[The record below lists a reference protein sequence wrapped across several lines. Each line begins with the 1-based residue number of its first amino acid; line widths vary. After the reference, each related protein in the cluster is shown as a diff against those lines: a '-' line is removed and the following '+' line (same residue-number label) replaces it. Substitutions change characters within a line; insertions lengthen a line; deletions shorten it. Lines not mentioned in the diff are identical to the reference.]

1 MHSTKRQFALYLI
14 LGGILT
20 LCEWAGFYA
29 LTFIAQ
35 IHYLISSII
44 MFVAISLLGLFL
56 YKRAIFGRSHLSL
69 GREISAIYAINIF
82 GIALNSVI
90 LWLCVEFFGANA
102 MLGKIIASF
111 LVAFYSFF
119 ARKRFV
125 YRSQNP
131 KSPLPC
137 GGGLGVGNNSHQISK
152 KGQKNE

>member
-1 MHSTKRQFALYLI
+1 MKSTQKQFILYLI

-35 IHYLISSII
+35 IHYLISSVI
-44 MFVAISLLGLFL
+44 MFVAISLLGLVV

-90 LWLCVEFFGANA
+90 LWICVEFFGANA
-102 MLGKIIASF
+102 MIGKIIASF
-111 LVAFYSFF
+111 LVAFYGFF
-119 ARKRFV
+119 ARKKFV
-125 YRSQNP
+125 Y
-131 KSPLPC
+131 
-137 GGGLGVGNNSHQISK
+137 GAQIL
-152 KGQKNE
+152 